1 MKKLFN
7 PIIKTIN
14 YKLFILYIITKLI
27 ILYEITYHAKS
38 LLIIIIIRIL

>member
-14 YKLFILYIITKLI
+14 YKLFILRVFIKLI
-27 ILYEITYHAKS
+27 TRYETTYDVKS
-38 LLIIIIIRIL
+38 LLIIKIIRAL